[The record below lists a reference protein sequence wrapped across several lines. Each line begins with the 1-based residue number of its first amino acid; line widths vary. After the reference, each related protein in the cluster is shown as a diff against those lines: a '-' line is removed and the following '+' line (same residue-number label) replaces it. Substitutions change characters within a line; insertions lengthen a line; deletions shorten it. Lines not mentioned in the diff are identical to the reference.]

1 MDAKDFLDT
10 HATIIEGNF
19 RKNGNGIIG
28 HMTVEFLNKRFYVNG
43 CKWWGV
49 GIYSDPGI
57 TKEECHNVFYGFVK
71 YCGISVD
78 DIYKWVMDNFAIM
91 FKDHP
96 YIYREEKLDTPE

>member
-1 MDAKDFLDT
+1 MNAKDFLDK
-10 HATIIEGNF
+10 HAKVIEGKCHNLG
-19 RKNGNGIIG
+19 RVASL
-28 HMTVEFLNKRFYVNG
+28 TVEFSNPRFYVNG

-49 GIYSDPGI
+49 VIYDDPEI
-57 TKEECHNVFYGFVK
+57 TRTECYNVFYGFVK